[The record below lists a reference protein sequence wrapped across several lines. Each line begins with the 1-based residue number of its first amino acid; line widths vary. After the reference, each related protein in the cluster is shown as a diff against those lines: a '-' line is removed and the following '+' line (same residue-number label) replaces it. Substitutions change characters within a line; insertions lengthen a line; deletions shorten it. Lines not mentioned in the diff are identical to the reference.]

1 MKYKLELLIHRPRA
15 EVWKLFD
22 NPANLNQWQPSLIQ
36 VEHLSGASGHPGA
49 LSRLTFKSGEREYSL
64 TEQVTFRAEPE
75 RLDRVYDNEFA
86 ENVVKNT
93 FLERGAGATLWK
105 VEVVFKFKT
114 LFMKILG
121 PLRKKVFVNRTR
133 RDMERFKALA
143 EGIEA

>member
-1 MKYKLELLIHRPRA
+1 MRFKLELPIHKPRA

-22 NPANLNQWQPSLIQ
+22 NPDNLNQWQLSLIQ
-36 VEHLSGASGHPGA
+36 VEHLSGASGQPGA

-93 FLERGAGATLWK
+93 FLEQGTDATLWK

-133 RDMERFKALA
+133 RDMERFKALV
-143 EGIEA
+143 EDSQV